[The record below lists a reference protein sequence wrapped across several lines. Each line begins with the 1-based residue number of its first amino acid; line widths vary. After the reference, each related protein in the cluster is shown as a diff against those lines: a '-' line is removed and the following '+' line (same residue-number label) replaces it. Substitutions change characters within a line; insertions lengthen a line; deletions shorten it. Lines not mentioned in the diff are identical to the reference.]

1 MVLSRWSLGRRDL
14 EAQVVDDGR
23 HPAPED
29 EEGAREY
36 KPPSEL
42 DAKEEGKPV
51 PDVDERP
58 SCQSRAADD
67 EGDDKDAASDQEREA
82 DENQERRAP
91 NVTVN
96 RTRTGSL
103 VLSGQGQERWAFG
116 FCGAPAGGLYHAAL
130 SRNRL

>member
-1 MVLSRWSLGRRDL
+1 M
-14 EAQVVDDGR
+14 
-23 HPAPED
+23 
-29 EEGAREY
+29 
-36 KPPSEL
+36 
-42 DAKEEGKPV
+42 

-96 RTRTGSL
+96 RTRMGSL
-103 VLSGQGQERWAFG
+103 VLFGTRSRTVGLWFLRRTCRRPTPRGSFAQPAVKWARQ
-116 FCGAPAGGLYHAAL
+116 CSPLDEIAAAL
-130 SRNRL
+130 KCPYCLGAVAGSLLRDAKAISSDGHVQV